1 MRRSLKM
8 FSHGIRNIL
17 LTPFLIWAGLFIFIP
32 LIFIV
37 WYGVTDYDGNF
48 SVANMAL
55 IFKHGFW
62 DAFELSIVLAVIST
76 IICLLLAYPL
86 CLILTERQRDNSTI
100 ISLLFILPLWMNSL
114 LSTMAWQTILEG
126 NGIINQ
132 LMRLLGLPALQ
143 MINTPGA
150 IVLGMVYNY
159 LPYMVLPLY
168 ISLTKI
174 DKRILEAARDLGA
187 NYWQTFTKIIL
198 PLTIPG
204 AISGVTMVF
213 IPALTTF
220 VISALLGGGKLL
232 LIGNII
238 EQEFTF
244 QYDWHVGCALS
255 VILMIFIVLNMLLT
269 TYFERSHE
277 EEDAQ

>member
-1 MRRSLKM
+1 M
-8 FSHGIRNIL
+8 FSRGIRNIL

-37 WYGVTDYDGNF
+37 WYGVTDYDGSF
-48 SVANMAL
+48 SLKHMGL
-55 IFKHGFW
+55 IFEHGFW
-62 DAFELSIVLAVIST
+62 DAFELSIALAIIST
-76 IICLLLAYPL
+76 LICLLMAYPL
-86 CLILTERQRDNSTI
+86 CLILTERQRDNTTI

-168 ISLTKI
+168 IALTKI
-174 DKRILEAARDLGA
+174 DRRILEAARDLGA

-198 PLTIPG
+198 PLSIPG
-204 AISGVTMVF
+204 AISGITMVF

-269 TYFERSHE
+269 TYFEKSHE
-277 EEDAQ
+277 EDFK

>member
-1 MRRSLKM
+1 M
-8 FSHGIRNIL
+8 FNKGLRNIL

-48 SVANMAL
+48 SLANMAL
-55 IFKHGFW
+55 IFKKGFW
-62 DAFELSIVLAVIST
+62 DALELSVALTLIST
-76 IICLLLAYPL
+76 VICLLLAYPL

-132 LMRLLGLPALQ
+132 LMRLLGLPDLQ

-168 ISLTKI
+168 IALTKI

-198 PLTIPG
+198 PLSIPG
-204 AISGVTMVF
+204 AISGITMVF

-255 VILMIFIVLNMLLT
+255 VILMIFILLNMILT
-269 TYFERSHE
+269 TYFDKTHE
-277 EEDAQ
+277 EEPA

>member
-1 MRRSLKM
+1 M
-8 FSHGIRNIL
+8 FNKFSRNVL
-17 LTPFLIWAGLFIFIP
+17 LTPFLIWAGLFIFVP

-37 WYGVTDYDGNF
+37 WYGVTDNDGNF
-48 SVANMAL
+48 STTNLAM
-55 IFKHGFW
+55 IFQRGFW
-62 DAFELSIVLAVIST
+62 DALVLSVELALVST
-76 IICLLLAYPL
+76 VICLLLAYPL
-86 CLILTERQRDNSTI
+86 CLILTERQRDNTTI

-132 LMRLLGLPALQ
+132 LLRLVNLPTLQ

-150 IVLGMVYNY
+150 IVLGMVYNF
-159 LPYMVLPLY
+159 LPYMVLPLF
-168 ISLTKI
+168 ISLSKI
-174 DKRILEAARDLGA
+174 DRSILEAAQDLGA
-187 NYWQTFTKIIL
+187 NSWQKFFRVIL
-198 PLTIPG
+198 PLTLPG
-204 AISGVTMVF
+204 AISGITMVF

-255 VILMIFIVLNMLLT
+255 VILMIFIILNMLLT
-269 TYFERSHE
+269 TAFDPLKE
-277 EEDAQ
+277 EGDSP

>member
-1 MRRSLKM
+1 M
-8 FSHGIRNIL
+8 FNRGMRNIL
-17 LTPFLIWAGLFIFIP
+17 LTPFLIWAGLFIFVP

-37 WYGVTDYDGNF
+37 WYGVTDYDGRF
-48 SVANMAL
+48 SLANMAL
-55 IFKHGFW
+55 IFEHGYW
-62 DAFELSIVLAVIST
+62 DALKLSIALALIST
-76 IICLLLAYPL
+76 VICLLLAYPL
-86 CLILTERQRDNSTI
+86 CLILTENKRDNSTI

-132 LMRLLGLPALQ
+132 LMRLFDLPDLQ

-168 ISLTKI
+168 ITLTKI

-187 NYWQTFTKIIL
+187 NYWQTFTRVIL
-198 PLTIPG
+198 PLSLPG
-204 AISGVTMVF
+204 AVSGITMVF

-255 VILMIFIVLNMLLT
+255 VILMIFIVLNMILT
-269 TYFERSHE
+269 AAFDNSHE
-277 EEDAQ
+277 EDA

>member
-1 MRRSLKM
+1 M
-8 FSHGIRNIL
+8 FNRGIRNIL

-48 SVANMAL
+48 SLGNMGL
-55 IFKHGFW
+55 IFEHGFW
-62 DAFELSIVLAVIST
+62 DALVLSVELALAST
-76 IICLLLAYPL
+76 VICLLLAYPL
-86 CLILTERQRDNSTI
+86 CLILTERERDNTTI

-132 LMRLLGLPALQ
+132 FMRLLDLPTFQ

-168 ISLTKI
+168 VALSKI
-174 DKRILEAARDLGA
+174 DRSVIEAAKDLGA
-187 NYWQTFTKIIL
+187 STWQTFMKIIL
-198 PLTIPG
+198 PLSLPG
-204 AISGVTMVF
+204 AVSGITMVF

-220 VISALLGGGKLL
+220 AISALLGGGKLL
-232 LIGNII
+232 LIGNVI

-244 QYDWHVGCALS
+244 EYDWNLGSALS
-255 VILMIFIVLNMLLT
+255 VVLMIFIVLNMILT
-269 TYFERSHE
+269 VAFDKGE
-277 EEDAQ
+277 E

>member
-1 MRRSLKM
+1 M
-8 FSHGIRNIL
+8 
-17 LTPFLIWAGLFIFIP
+17 
-32 LIFIV
+32 
-37 WYGVTDYDGNF
+37 TDYDGNF
-48 SVANMAL
+48 SLGNVGLIFERGYLDALKLSVELAL
-55 IFKHGFW
+55 I
-62 DAFELSIVLAVIST
+62 ST
-76 IICLLLAYPL
+76 VVCLLLAYPL
-86 CLILTERQRDNSTI
+86 CLILTERERDNTTI

-132 LMRLLGLPALQ
+132 LMRLLNLPDLQ

-168 ISLTKI
+168 ISLSKI
-174 DKRILEAARDLGA
+174 DKSILEAAQDLGA
-187 NYWQTFTKIIL
+187 NSWQKFFRVIL
-198 PLTIPG
+198 PLTLPG
-204 AISGVTMVF
+204 AVSGITMVF

-255 VILMIFIVLNMLLT
+255 IILMIFIVLNMILT
-269 TYFERSHE
+269 TAFDPLKE
-277 EEDAQ
+277 EGDAT

>member
-1 MRRSLKM
+1 M
-8 FSHGIRNIL
+8 FSKFSRNVL
-17 LTPFLIWAGLFIFIP
+17 LTPFLIWAGLFIFVP

-37 WYGVTDYDGNF
+37 WYGVTDNDGNF
-48 SVANMAL
+48 STANLAM
-55 IFKHGFW
+55 IFQRGFW
-62 DAFELSIVLAVIST
+62 DALVLSVELALVST
-76 IICLLLAYPL
+76 VICLLLAYPL
-86 CLILTERQRDNSTI
+86 CLILTERQRDNTTI

-132 LMRLLGLPALQ
+132 LLRLVNMPTLQ

-150 IVLGMVYNY
+150 IILGMVYNF
-159 LPYMVLPLY
+159 LPYMVLPLF
-168 ISLTKI
+168 ISLSKI
-174 DKRILEAARDLGA
+174 DRSILEAAQDLGA
-187 NYWQTFTKIIL
+187 NAWQKFFRVIL
-198 PLTIPG
+198 PLTLPG
-204 AISGVTMVF
+204 AVSGITMVF

-244 QYDWHVGCALS
+244 QYDWHLGCALS
-255 VILMIFIVLNMLLT
+255 VVLMIFIVLNMLLT
-269 TYFERSHE
+269 MAFDPIKE
-277 EEDAQ
+277 EGDAA

>member
-1 MRRSLKM
+1 MRRLLKM
-8 FSHGIRNIL
+8 FNRGVRNIL

-32 LIFIV
+32 LVCIV

-48 SVANMAL
+48 SLANLGLA
-55 IFKHGFW
+55 FKHGYI
-62 DAFELSIVLAVIST
+62 DALKLSIVLALIST
-76 IICLLLAYPL
+76 VICLLLAYPL
-86 CLILTERQRDNSTI
+86 CLILTERQRDNTTI

-132 LMRLLGLPALQ
+132 LMRLLSLPDLQ
-143 MINTPGA
+143 LINTPGA

-174 DKRILEAARDLGA
+174 DRRILEAARDLGA
-187 NYWQTFTKIIL
+187 NSWQTFTKIIL
-198 PLTIPG
+198 PLSIPG
-204 AISGVTMVF
+204 AISGITMVF

-255 VILMIFIVLNMLLT
+255 VILMVFIVLNMLLT
-269 TYFERSHE
+269 AAFERKE
-277 EEDAQ
+277 EEP

>member
-1 MRRSLKM
+1 M
-8 FSHGIRNIL
+8 FNHGTRNLL

-32 LIFIV
+32 LVCIV
-37 WYGVTDYDGNF
+37 WYGVTDYDGRF
-48 SVANMAL
+48 SLANVGL
-55 IFKHGFW
+55 IFERGYL
-62 DAFELSIVLAVIST
+62 DALELSIWLALIST
-76 IICLLLAYPL
+76 VICLLMAYPL

-132 LMRLLGLPALQ
+132 IMRLLSLPDLH
-143 MINTPGA
+143 MINTEGA

-168 ISLTKI
+168 ITLTKI
-174 DKRILEAARDLGA
+174 DRRILEAARDLGA
-187 NYWQTFTKIIL
+187 NSWQTFIKIIL
-198 PLTIPG
+198 PLSLPG
-204 AISGVTMVF
+204 AVSGITMVF

-255 VILMIFIVLNMLLT
+255 VILMIFIVLNMILT
-269 TYFERSHE
+269 TYFEKSHE

>member
-1 MRRSLKM
+1 M
-8 FSHGIRNIL
+8 FSRGIRNIL

-32 LIFIV
+32 LVFII
-37 WYGVTDYDGNF
+37 WYGVTDYDGTF
-48 SVANMAL
+48 SLKHMAL
-55 IFKHGFW
+55 IFEHGFW
-62 DAFELSIVLAVIST
+62 DAFELSIILAVIST
-76 IICLLLAYPL
+76 VICLLMAYPL
-86 CLILTERQRDNSTI
+86 CLILTERQRDNTTI

-132 LMRLLGLPALQ
+132 LMRLLNLPDLQ

-168 ISLTKI
+168 IALTKI
-174 DKRILEAARDLGA
+174 DRRILEAARDLGA

-204 AISGVTMVF
+204 AISGITMVF

-255 VILMIFIVLNMLLT
+255 VILMIFIVLNMILT

-277 EEDAQ
+277 EEDF

>member
-1 MRRSLKM
+1 M

-17 LTPFLIWAGLFIFIP
+17 MTPFLIWAGLFIFIP
-32 LIFIV
+32 LVCIL
-37 WYGVTDYDGNF
+37 WYGVTDNDGNF
-48 SVANMAL
+48 SLANMGL
-55 IFKHGFW
+55 IFEHGYF
-62 DAFELSIVLAVIST
+62 DALELSIVLALIST
-76 IICLLLAYPL
+76 VVCLLLAYPL
-86 CLILTERQRDNSTI
+86 CLILTERQRDNTTI

-132 LMRLLGLPALQ
+132 FMRLLNLPDLQ

-168 ISLTKI
+168 IALTKI
-174 DKRILEAARDLGA
+174 DKRILEAAKDLGA
-187 NYWQTFTKIIL
+187 NSWQTFTKIIL
-198 PLTIPG
+198 PLSIPG
-204 AISGVTMVF
+204 AISGITMVF

-255 VILMIFIVLNMLLT
+255 VILMIFIVLNMMLT
-269 TYFERSHE
+269 VAFEPKE
-277 EEDAQ
+277 EEQ

>member
-1 MRRSLKM
+1 M
-8 FSHGIRNIL
+8 FDRGLRNIL

-48 SVANMAL
+48 SLANIGLTFERGYLDAL
-55 IFKHGFW
+55 
-62 DAFELSIVLAVIST
+62 ELSIVLALIST
-76 IICLLLAYPL
+76 VICLLLAYPL
-86 CLILTERQRDNSTI
+86 CLILTERQRDNTTI

-132 LMRLLGLPALQ
+132 IVRLFGLPGFQ
-143 MINTPGA
+143 MINTEGA

-168 ISLTKI
+168 ITLTKI
-174 DKRILEAARDLGA
+174 DRRILEAAQDLGA
-187 NYWQTFTKIIL
+187 NSWQTFTKIIL
-198 PLTIPG
+198 PLSIPG
-204 AISGVTMVF
+204 AISGITMVF

-255 VILMIFIVLNMLLT
+255 VILMIFIVLNMMLT
-269 TYFERSHE
+269 MMFENTHE
-277 EEDAQ
+277 EEDA

>member
-1 MRRSLKM
+1 M
-8 FSHGIRNIL
+8 FNRGIRNIL
-17 LTPFLIWAGLFIFIP
+17 LTPFVIWAGLFIFIP

-37 WYGVTDYDGNF
+37 WYGVTDDDGNF
-48 SVANMAL
+48 SLANMSL
-55 IFKHGFW
+55 IFEHGYW
-62 DAFELSIVLAVIST
+62 DALELSIALALIST
-76 IICLLLAYPL
+76 VICLLLAYPL
-86 CLILTERQRDNSTI
+86 CLILTENKRDNSTI

-132 LMRLLGLPALQ
+132 LMRLLSLPDLQ

-168 ISLTKI
+168 ITLSKI
-174 DKRILEAARDLGA
+174 DKRILEAAQDLGA
-187 NYWQTFTKIIL
+187 NSWQTFTRVIL
-198 PLTIPG
+198 PLSIPG
-204 AISGVTMVF
+204 AVSGITMVF

-269 TYFERSHE
+269 VAFDKSNE
-277 EEDAQ
+277 EEAA